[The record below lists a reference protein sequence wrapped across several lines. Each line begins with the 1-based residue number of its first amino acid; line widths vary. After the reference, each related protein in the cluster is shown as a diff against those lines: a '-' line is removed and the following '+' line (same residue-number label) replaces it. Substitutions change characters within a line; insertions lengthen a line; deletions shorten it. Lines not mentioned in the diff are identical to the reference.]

1 MGADRA
7 WYNDV
12 RALVRRPEEFWPSLT
27 HTPEERLNS
36 IVRLLAYVT
45 LGVSLHRRDTKY
57 VPFGVLA
64 IAVVSFAHL
73 GAFGGRP
80 GAGWAA
86 GRASCGGQGRKSGGE
101 VVCPAMGGIRRGSP
115 QKPSQLACTL
125 STPNNPFANML
136 LSDLAT
142 NPGRPPACKYDQH
155 KDLIRHNFNRGLV
168 RNAYDI
174 YEKENSQRQW
184 MTMPV
189 TTSAPDTIAFAQF
202 CYGNAGRPT
211 CKEDPSRCTGAFP

>member
-1 MGADRA
+1 MGTDRA

-27 HTPEERLNS
+27 HNPDERLNS

-57 VPFGVLA
+57 MPFGVLA

-73 GAFGGRP
+73 GAFGGAARAAACGRP
-80 GAGWAA
+80 HPTTGRRGDGQAA
-86 GRASCGGQGRKSGGE
+86 
-101 VVCPAMGGIRRGSP
+101 CPAVGGIRRDSA
-115 QKPSQLACTL
+115 QKPARLACTL

-136 LSDLAT
+136 LSDLAS

-168 RNAYDI
+168 RNAYDV